1 MVHAHKPT
9 PLALSDC
16 EKYLRKIADR
26 NAITYYL
33 HSLKETY
40 EQMEKRLK
48 TIIESVKSTWSDD
61 TYMINKGR
69 AMLEEVDKVQNV
81 RREKMQTGELHPVE
95 VIEMIIL
102 DARVQAAEAKAA
114 ENGMVGNRQHLFK
127 EVNFGDLEKYIKAF
141 NTRKGTALTLPGV
154 LFEGFGS
161 VADLTSF
168 LLMVKR
174 NDFKTQNAEAVLDTL
189 NVLFAGWPRDSKTIN
204 EDTAVTLEIPR
215 QAKGIRQKTE
225 LLIGYISALV
235 ISNRI
240 TQHDMATLLVDIF
253 GVQRASSLID
263 SVEKVDPNFKDYRL
277 KMELDEIKKE
287 RCRTSKIVP
296 VIPQVDTTTT
306 SIGEAKNPM
315 RKRLK
320 KSIAANP
327 FVSVKKS
334 HAANPSPLVAPVA
347 ANPLPSVEQS
357 YAASP
362 SPLVAPV
369 AANPL
374 PSVEKSRA
382 ANPSPSV
389 APVPVL
395 RDFFIR

>member
-1 MVHAHKPT
+1 MRLPSLALLTFAAIVVRGTDSLGTSGNRTTNVSLPDSIRSLNNSLGGTHFMLLAEADEDATTEERVLDIPVVPRVKVVQLVDMVHAHKPT

-40 EQMEKRLK
+40 EQMEKRLI
-48 TIIESVKSTWSDD
+48 TIIDSVKSTWSDD
-61 TYMINKGR
+61 IDMINKGR

-102 DARVQAAEAKAA
+102 DARVQAAEAKVAK
-114 ENGMVGNRQHLFK
+114 NGMVGNRQHLFK
-127 EVNFGDLEKYIKAF
+127 EVNLGDLEKYIEAF

-168 LLMVKR
+168 LFMVKR
-174 NDFKTQNAEAVLDTL
+174 NDFKKQNAKAVLDTL
-189 NVLFAGWPRDSKTIN
+189 NVLFAGWPRDSKTIK

-215 QAKGIRQKTE
+215 QAKGIRQKTK

-253 GVQRASSLID
+253 GVQRASLLID
-263 SVEKVDPNFKDYRL
+263 RVEKVDPNFKDYRL

-287 RCRTSKIVP
+287 RYYNDIDWRGQKP
-296 VIPQVDTTTT
+296 NAQ
-306 SIGEAKNPM
+306 
-315 RKRLK
+315 
-320 KSIAANP
+320 AAEE
-327 FVSVKKS
+327 V
-334 HAANPSPLVAPVA
+334 
-347 ANPLPSVEQS
+347 
-357 YAASP
+357 Y
-362 SPLVAPV
+362 
-369 AANPL
+369 
-374 PSVEKSRA
+374 RC
-382 ANPSPSV
+382 
-389 APVPVL
+389 
-395 RDFFIR
+395 